1 MPMQTAGVH
10 HVGLSVTNVKRSKDF
25 YMDLFGWKEVGADQK
40 LGYGF
45 LSDGKNTITPW
56 HQSQSGYNRTHAG
69 LHHLALAVNGIE
81 ELMRAERMLRKKK
94 IRIHYDRIVPITE
107 GTQAAELY
115 FFDPDGICVELFSD
129 AGDEGLQP
137 PVQHGPSCL
146 LGKKE
151 TFMAFNRRQTEPII
165 AEIQCRPEPG
175 FAWWGSALLNKYA

>member
-115 FFDPDGICVELFSD
+115 FYDPDGICG
-129 AGDEGLQP
+129 ALQR
-137 PVQHGPSCL
+137 C
-146 LGKKE
+146 
-151 TFMAFNRRQTEPII
+151 RRRRTP
-165 AEIQCRPEPG
+165 AAR
-175 FAWWGSALLNKYA
+175 AARA

>member
-40 LGYGF
+40 LGYVF

-69 LHHLALAVNGIE
+69 LHHLALAVNGID

-94 IRIHYDRIVPITE
+94 IRIHYDRIVPITRSE
-107 GTQAAELY
+107 ERR
-115 FFDPDGICVELFSD
+115 V
-129 AGDEGLQP
+129 
-137 PVQHGPSCL
+137 
-146 LGKKE
+146 GKE
-151 TFMAFNRRQTEPII
+151 CSYR
-165 AEIQCRPEPG
+165 
-175 FAWWGSALLNKYA
+175 WWARHYKT